1 MFLRPATVARLAI
14 VAVALM
20 HARPAA
26 ALADDTAEIQAR
38 VTSNLRVH
46 GVQQAG
52 LFSQYTVVQDGPYAW
67 VAAGLGIRGSGSEM
81 FVLSKK
87 SGHWNVLLSGG
98 GLAGTSEFV
107 DVGVPYDVARKLER
121 TTCSDPDYRS
131 LFVTVRHARLD
142 AALVRAVRTRGTSA
156 LPSRMIEIVDDDQT
170 RRSVAIYP
178 PLDFKACTF
187 DSPSPLRRAR
197 F

>member
-1 MFLRPATVARLAI
+1 MRSAAVARLAI
-14 VAVALM
+14 VAVSLM
-20 HARPAA
+20 NARPAT

-38 VTSNLRVH
+38 VTSNLQVH

-121 TTCSDPDYRS
+121 TTCSDPNYRS
-131 LFVTVRHARLD
+131 PFVTVRHTRLD
-142 AALVRAVRTRGTSA
+142 AGLVRAARIGGTSA
-156 LPSRMIEIVDDDQT
+156 LPSRTIETVDDDQT

-178 PLDFKACTF
+178 PLDFTSCTF
-187 DSPSPLRRAR
+187 DSPPPLRQVR